1 MLSVLCEKMKS
12 SSLQKNWF
20 LRKTLISVISS
31 YTTPCVRK
39 QKLQLLFLQ
48 NVAGY
53 TPICIKNKLFLSI
66 GRGEWNLIIEEK
78 HVLKSSPN
86 MLFNYYLIAIHQRNI
101 HFKSSRKKPS
111 INFMIL
117 SFFLANTSESLSKL
131 FLETDCGIEEDE
143 KKEKPFAIELV
154 SVNGTISLT
163 FSVYEISS
171 FISSLTINI
180 WIKFNKK

>member
-1 MLSVLCEKMKS
+1 MKS

-20 LRKTLISVISS
+20 LRETLISVISGNRNYNYCS
-31 YTTPCVRK
+31 FKTLPDNTS
-39 QKLQLLFLQ
+39 
-48 NVAGY
+48 
-53 TPICIKNKLFLSI
+53 IWIKWKEANKI
-66 GRGEWNLIIEEK
+66 YMIIKEK
-78 HVLKSSPN
+78 YVLKSSPN
-86 MLFNYYLIAIHQRNI
+86 LLFKYYLIAIHQRNI

-117 SFFLANTSESLSKL
+117 SFFLANTRESLSKL